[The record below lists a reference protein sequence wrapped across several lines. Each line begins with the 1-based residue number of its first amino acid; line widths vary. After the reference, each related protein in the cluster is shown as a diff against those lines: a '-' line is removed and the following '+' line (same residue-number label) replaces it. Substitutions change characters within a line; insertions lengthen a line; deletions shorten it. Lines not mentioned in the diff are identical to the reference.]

1 MTDWTPAIVQA
12 VYVFLIA
19 YAIVTDT
26 TSLRV
31 PNWIPLSLGG
41 LYVGYAMLTASFDQ
55 LALHVLIGAGALAV
69 GFGLFSLGAFG
80 GGDAKF
86 LTALALWMGPA
97 SIGAFVVLATLFGG
111 VMAAMLV
118 GLKKLLIANPALA
131 SRTVIAKPVA
141 WARDGRMP
149 YALPLGLAAL
159 FLGPR
164 VF

>member
-19 YAIVTDT
+19 YAMLTDI
-26 TSLRV
+26 SNLRV
-31 PNWIPLSLGG
+31 PNWIPLSLGA
-41 LYVGYAMLTASFDQ
+41 LYFGYATLTGSFEE
-55 LALHVLIGAGALAV
+55 LALHALVGAGALAA

-97 SIGAFVVLATLFGG
+97 SIGAFVMLATLFGG
-111 VMAAMLV
+111 VMAAMLA
-118 GLKKLLIANPALA
+118 GLKRLLITNPALA
-131 SRTVIAKPVA
+131 NRAVIAKPVA

-164 VF
+164 LF